1 MDVVT
6 KKQQL
11 DAERRM
17 NEASSS
23 TGRHQ
28 TTIESSMN
36 VMTTTA
42 VDEAIARFFYGE
54 NISFRA
60 VESTLFHE
68 MIAVMRAAPVKYKPP
83 NRKRL
88 GGDLLKATTT
98 HLRTSTGLV
107 CNLVR
112 HCSCFIHSSKGP
124 PSSTPPLMKTPH
136 QSQTSSSKASMHLHH
151 QLLPCCTL

>member
-54 NISFRA
+54 NISFLA
-60 VESTLFHE
+60 VESALFHE
-68 MIAVMRAAPVKYKPP
+68 MIAVMRAAPAKYKPP

-88 GGDLLKATTT
+88 GGDLLKATTM

-107 CNLVR
+107 RNTILQQQGCSIMCDGWDDISKYHLVNLVY
-112 HCSCFIHSSKGP
+112 G
-124 PSSTPPLMKTPH
+124 TTAAG
-136 QSQTSSSKASMHLHH
+136 SSSSRLKPR
-151 QLLPCCTL
+151 LPCDRHP